1 MKKKNTFLKDLSQMR
16 QTNKGLLGLDG
27 SDRTIISGDLH
38 SVLVV

>member
-1 MKKKNTFLKDLSQMR
+1 MR

-38 SVLVV
+38 SVLVVCLVASNWCTLS